1 MAKITA
7 YDALTEV
14 ASGDIIPIV
23 DVSDTTMGADG
34 TNKKVTR
41 ATLLRDNL
49 YGWMPAE
56 STWTYASATTFTIAG
71 VDRTSEYRKGGKIRW
86 KQGGTYKYA
95 YILSSAFSTDT
106 TVTITGGSDYTIAN
120 SAITDNYVSY
130 EVSPLGFPNWFNWTP
145 TWTNVTLGA
154 ATNLGRFKMT
164 GNAVF
169 GVVKL
174 TLTATTSFTGN
185 VNFAPPIAVSASSGW
200 VDANCGISRFS
211 DAGTADHYGT
221 ATFSS
226 GNIFPLTINT
236 SETYATQGAVNASTP
251 MTWTTGDFLFVEFWY
266 EAI

>member
-23 DVSDTTMGADG
+23 DVSDTTMGVDG

-49 YGWMPAE
+49 YGWTPAE

-71 VDRTSEYRKGGKIRW
+71 VDRTNEYRKGGKIRW
-86 KQGGTYKYA
+86 KQGGAYKYA

-130 EVSPLGFPNWFNWTP
+130 EVSPLGFPDWFAWAPVMARNTG
-145 TWTNVTLGA
+145 TGTSLTASDTYFNIVGGVANFIGVFINVNNDGASTHGFNGTLPVTVSQLRGGA
-154 ATNLGRFKMT
+154 AADT
-164 GNAVF
+164 GAVVE
-169 GVVKL
+169 GASVGL
-174 TLTATTSFTGN
+174 TGGNIYISYKTT
-185 VNFAPPIAVSASSGW
+185 VNSTW
-200 VDANCGISRFS
+200 
-211 DAGTADHYGT
+211 
-221 ATFSS
+221 FSS
-226 GNIFPLTINT
+226 F
-236 SETYATQGAVNASTP
+236 VAS
-251 MTWTTGDFLFVEFWY
+251 G
-266 EAI
+266 IIS

>member
-23 DVSDTTMGADG
+23 DVSDTTMGANG

-49 YGWMPAE
+49 YGWTPAE

-120 SAITDNYVSY
+120 SAITDNYASY
-130 EVSPLGFPNWFNWTP
+130 EVSPLGFPDWFNYTP
-145 TWTNVTLGA
+145 TITASGSMTISSPEILYA
-154 ATNLGRFKMT
+154 KFKLE
-164 GNAVF
+164 N
-169 GVVKL
+169 
-174 TLTATTSFTGN
+174 LTATLHIGFTSTTG
-185 VNFAPPIAVSASSGW
+185 
-200 VDANCGISRFS
+200 
-211 DAGTADHYGT
+211 GTASNTLYASLPITQASGYSVPDSWYAVAYVLSAGGRQGGVINLNVTNKAGFLKFDLSDFALGANARGYGN
-221 ATFSS
+221 FS
-226 GNIFPLTINT
+226 
-236 SETYATQGAVNASTP
+236 YA
-251 MTWTTGDFLFVEFWY
+251 
-266 EAI
+266 I

>member
-71 VDRTSEYRKGGKIRW
+71 VNRTSEYRKGGKIRW
-86 KQGGTYKYA
+86 KQGGAYKYA

-130 EVSPLGFPNWFNWTP
+130 EVSPLGFPDTFNYTP
-145 TWTNVTLGA
+145 ANTNITIGNGSYTGKFKIADGIVYTQIYLSFGSTSSFGGA
-154 ATNLGRFKMT
+154 IRVGLPTTHGTYISGASTGMCGIVGDVSTANYYTITNQISAPNQIYPIYTAADYGLI
-164 GNAVF
+164 
-169 GVVKL
+169 
-174 TLTATTSFTGN
+174 TATAPFTW
-185 VNFAPPIAVSASSGW
+185 A
-200 VDANCGISRFS
+200 
-211 DAGTADHYGT
+211 
-221 ATFSS
+221 
-226 GNIFPLTINT
+226 
-236 SETYATQGAVNASTP
+236 
-251 MTWTTGDFLFVEFWY
+251 TGDFLVISGSY
-266 EAI
+266 YI